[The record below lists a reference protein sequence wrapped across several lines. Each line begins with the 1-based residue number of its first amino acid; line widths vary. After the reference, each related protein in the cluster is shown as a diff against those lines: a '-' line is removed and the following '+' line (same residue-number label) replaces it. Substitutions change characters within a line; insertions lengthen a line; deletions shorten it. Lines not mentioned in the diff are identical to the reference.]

1 MPKKK
6 PKRRPVSVMNEDQR
20 YEARSSRRNRMVK
33 WASISIIVAL
43 VMSLLAAAISVAP
56 SSAQMLSS
64 TPTPTACAEID
75 TDGDGQT
82 NSIDS
87 DIDGDGTV
95 NGLDD
100 DIDGDGLLNA
110 DDSDPAATNC
120 GANAPLPVLF
130 EEKES
135 TENTQPVW
143 PVIFVLVAAAAGYLV
158 LRRLRSKRK

>member
-6 PKRRPVSVMNEDQR
+6 SKRKPVSVMNEDQR
-20 YEARSSRRNRMVK
+20 YEARSSRRNLMVK

-56 SSAQMLSS
+56 SSAQMLAS
-64 TPTPTACAEID
+64 TPTACAEID
-75 TDGDGQT
+75 TDGDAET
-82 NSIDS
+82 NSVDS

-100 DIDGDGLLNA
+100 DIDGDGLMNS

-143 PVIFVLVAAAAGYLV
+143 PVIFILVAAAAGYLV